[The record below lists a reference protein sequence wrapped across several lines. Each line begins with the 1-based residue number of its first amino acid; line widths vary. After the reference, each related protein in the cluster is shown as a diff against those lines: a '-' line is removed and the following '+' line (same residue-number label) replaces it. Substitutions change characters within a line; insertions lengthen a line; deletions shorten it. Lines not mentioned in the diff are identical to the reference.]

1 MSELSFEQMLEDSE
15 KVNQNHSAMHLGKST
30 FCCAFH
36 KNYYN
41 HSNMLDSG
49 SFIGYN
55 GFTIKLL
62 EVTAMLKT
70 PELAMPRTR
79 KITTV
84 CNGKREVW
92 TDYEEAKAYFLELMM
107 STDGEEHERAECVYI
122 QLMHGLDECS
132 DVD

>member
-1 MSELSFEQMLEDSE
+1 MKSRKSQ
-15 KVNQNHSAMHLGKST
+15 SASQRIAPGKPT

-36 KNYYN
+36 KDYYN

-70 PELAMPRTR
+70 PELAMPRSN
-79 KITTV
+79 KVTTI

-92 TDYEEAKAYFLELMM
+92 NDYEQAKAYFLELMM

-132 DVD
+132 DED